1 MERLILGLFVP
12 FLIFVLLIGLPDTYA
27 VGKLKEVSLAVEGM
41 T

>member
-1 MERLILGLFVP
+1 MGRLILSLFVP
-12 FLIFVLLIGLPDTYA
+12 LLILVLLIGLSDTYA